1 MTEDIKNYLK
11 ICLTLVIFLL
21 LDLLSFSTTLDQIM
35 PAFFLLGFIYWN
47 IALPEKINLYFSVLF
62 GFILDFING
71 NPLGLYPMILIT
83 LSYLAQ
89 RFFYQFRPLRFVQQA
104 FIIFIIFLILKFVL
118 AIDYKNINTEV
129 LSLADKTYLY
139 NSIIFS
145 LVNSFTWILIYQVL
159 REYRRRWIK
168 T

>member
-145 LVNSFTWILIYQVL
+145 LVNSFTWILLYQVL

>member
-1 MTEDIKNYLK
+1 MTEDIKNYSK